1 VAEQK
6 MNPEIKARWVAAL
19 RSGEY
24 QQGKGK
30 LNQGGAMCC
39 LGVLCDLHARETGGA
54 WEHVTSGVAYYA
66 GSPNYLPERV
76 QTWADLPDRAGATV
90 EIRGDRSWL
99 PWHNDGAST
108 FAEIADAIEAQL

>member
-1 VAEQK
+1 

-24 QQGKGK
+24 EQGKGK

-54 WEHVTSGVAYYA
+54 WEHVTSGIAYYS
-66 GSPNYLPERV
+66 GSPNYLPEQVRE
-76 QTWADLPDRAGATV
+76 WAGLPEPRLGAFVRIGRASEA
-90 EIRGDRSWL
+90 L
-99 PWHNDGAST
+99 PVHNDAFRT